1 MIGTIVFILT
11 LLGWFVSAF
20 SNLALAYNPIREE
33 GTVKIFIDSPE
44 DVRLSASLVLFNQ
57 SSQRVSVDKFSVS
70 FPFFKLVD
78 FKVSGVN
85 KQNVLIDTFAEY
97 GSTAFRIKSS
107 KKWPVVLKP
116 KEELRFKFSAKVK
129 GWIVSHNKGVY
140 YALFPPIKSPFK
152 FIVYLNNQEYEPL
165 LGKLESKYDKY
176 VAISTDP
183 LKSSSIWF
191 VSKDVSR
198 LTVEYSFRTQA
209 GYFYPGKVSSCEQ
222 AYLNFADS
230 YFYRDKFGFLSPSAS
245 VGVISRHLDLECFK
259 GAESLALPNLYFK
272 GFFIDPASGMVRNV
286 VFRYGVLGV
295 EEYDSGRFVFSPDK
309 YGVFHVPFVSCNK
322 VQECLEATAS
332 GSQVS
337 DFKIKPGA
345 SEFFNC
351 RLTDLGL
358 KIENLKLRNHEV
370 LVNTSNDCM
379 VVKDIVCNPF
389 RILQDRE
396 VVIMPQQGFRLPN
409 KCTTGLYV
417 GNNRVKDYQA
427 PSKMEDL
434 LPSIGVYFIGLGIIL
449 LLPLAEESGKVN

>member
-57 SSQRVSVDKFSVS
+57 SSQRISVDKFSVS

-78 FKVSGVN
+78 FKVSGIN

-116 KEELRFKFSAKVK
+116 KEELRFKFNAKVK

-165 LGKLESKYDKY
+165 LGRLESKYDNY

-191 VSKDVSR
+191 VSKDVSH
-198 LTVEYSFRTQA
+198 LTVEYSFRSQA
-209 GYFYPGKVSSCEQ
+209 GYFYPREISSCEQ
-222 AYLNFADS
+222 AYLDFADS
-230 YFYRDKFGFLSPSAS
+230 YFYRDKFGFLAVEDS
-245 VGVISRHLDLECFK
+245 VGVIARDLDLRCFK
-259 GAESLALPNLYFK
+259 RAESLALPNLYFK
-272 GFFIDPASGMVRNV
+272 GFFIDPASGMVRSV

-309 YGVFHVPFVSCNK
+309 YGVFHVPFVSCDK
-322 VQECLEATAS
+322 LQECLGFTTQLAD
-332 GSQVS
+332 VS
-337 DFKIKPGA
+337 DFKIEPSGQRV
-345 SEFFNC
+345 FHC
-351 RLTDLGL
+351 QLTGLGL
-358 KIENLKLRNHEV
+358 KIDQLRLKNHEV
-370 LVNTSNDCM
+370 LVNTSNNCM
-379 VVKDIVCNPF
+379 VVQNIVCNPF

-409 KCTTGLYV
+409 KCASGLYI
-417 GNNRVKDYQA
+417 GNNKVKDYQV
-427 PSKMEDL
+427 PSHVEDI
-434 LPSIGVYFIGLGIIL
+434 LPSLGVYFIGVGIIL
-449 LLPLAEESGKVN
+449 LLPLRNKQVN